1 MSEQAKVSSIEAL
14 ESFRGSVIRYIEKT
28 KRALDDVNGEIRR
41 TRTWLESDR
50 RIYWE
55 REVKAREKKLAQA
68 DQELYSAQLS
78 PLKETNSFQ
87 KMAVMKARRRLAE
100 ARERLA
106 VVKKWR
112 QAYDTT
118 VEVKARRLEALD
130 FRVSRQLPKAVVFLG
145 EAIKALEAYADTR
158 GSGRKRPP
166 AEVEGAGAEGG
177 SAEAEEGGEA

>member
-1 MSEQAKVSSIEAL
+1 MSDQAKVSSIEAL
-14 ESFRGSVIRYIEKT
+14 ESFRGSLVRYIEKA

-50 RIYWE
+50 RVHWE
-55 REVKAREKKLAQA
+55 RQVKMREKKLAQA

-87 KMAVMKARRRLAE
+87 KMAVMKARRALVE
-100 ARERLA
+100 AREKLE

-118 VEVKARRLEALD
+118 VENKSRRLEALD
-130 FRVSRQLPKAVVFLG
+130 FKVSRQLPKAVVFLG

-158 GSGRKRPP
+158 GSGSKRPE
-166 AEVEGAGAEGG
+166 AEVDGASEPAPP
-177 SAEAEEGGEA
+177 EEGGAT